1 MNGIGCEKYFFVEW
15 KGRQFFRKLLFL
27 MDVINFEESDLFLDV
42 NNLKVSLSNRLFIFF
57 LLNNIL

>member
-27 MDVINFEESDLFLDV
+27 MDVINLEDADLFLDV
-42 NNLKVSLSNRLFIFF
+42 NNLKFSLSNLLLIVF

>member
-42 NNLKVSLSNRLFIFF
+42 I
-57 LLNNIL
+57 I